1 MPALDR
7 ANIDPTS
14 GALLSGA
21 GADITA
27 IPSAAYT
34 TTQTSSDI
42 ITVGSG
48 VIVVLDC
55 TVNAGGLGSVTLT
68 IQGRDTTSGKY
79 YTLLAG
85 AAVTSVSTNVY
96 TVAPALTAAANSVA
110 NMVVPRTIRVLV
122 TANNAN
128 PMTYSVGAS
137 VIAA

>member
-34 TTQTSSDI
+34 TT
-42 ITVGSG
+42 
-48 VIVVLDC
+48 
-55 TVNAGGLGSVTLT
+55 GGLGSVTLT